1 MNPGARR
8 AGAGQGVAAARLLV
22 TLSLLRGVVEA
33 QVSRRWREAGRPEG
47 GGRPDASR
55 KRGAATLGWRRGKRK
70 KVRARR
76 RRFPEDLWSR
86 REGGRENGPA
96 VGRERAQERG
106 GLGLEA
112 DPRPGEPGAGADA
125 TSLPELSD
133 RRVPGVPAR
142 DRCLARRAA
151 PGGVL
156 VQPRAGRKPGQTRV
170 LSRWQSRGWRPG
182 LRPGEA
188 RSLRLPVGFGPAAAR
203 GCWAHL
209 PRSGRAA
216 PRIRVPR
223 AAGAGGGM
231 IGAVNAPC

>member
-156 VQPRAGRKPGQTRV
+156 VQPRAGRKPGRPA
-170 LSRWQSRGWRPG
+170 SSAAGSRGAGDPVSAPERRARFGYRSELDRLLPGAAGRTCREVAELPRGSGCLGRPE
-182 LRPGEA
+182 PGE
-188 RSLRLPVGFGPAAAR
+188 G
-203 GCWAHL
+203 
-209 PRSGRAA
+209 
-216 PRIRVPR
+216 
-223 AAGAGGGM
+223 
-231 IGAVNAPC
+231 